1 MSRKYIPYLVTLV
14 LIAVLVGVFAH
25 KGPQTGPQGNA
36 PQGNAPVQDKTFDM
50 ESFFLVFDT
59 NHDGGVLPAEF
70 EAVYATWE
78 QGARFSMG
86 AGQEALSAAKA
97 FQYFDQDRNGRIDGY
112 DPRMKDAWDKAWE
125 VFTRD
130 CAKRGLAP
138 KEWRGLWLGLNT
150 AQLGTMNHEI
160 GARAR
165 GELPFGGAFFDAKYF
180 EGNRYVKVTRKDG
193 TFVQGFATEN
203 EGKLWVVTTEQSL
216 VVVKLADAT
225 VEEKPDSP
233 QAEYLKAVRMTPF
246 EDVAGN
252 LKLARR
258 CMELG
263 LAREA
268 GMMFARVLVFER
280 ENSEALKALRLKLD
294 GVNFVPAGD

>member
-1 MSRKYIPYLVTLV
+1 MSRKYVPYLVMLV
-14 LIAVLVGVFAH
+14 LIAVLVGLFAN
-25 KGPQTGPQGNA
+25 KGPQGGPGGNA
-36 PQGNAPVQDKTFDM
+36 PAGNAPVQDKAFDM

-59 NHDGGVLPAEF
+59 DHDGGVLPAEF

-86 AGQEALSAAKA
+86 AGQPALDAAAA
-97 FQYFDQDRNGRIDGY
+97 FKYFDQDGNGRIDGY
-112 DPRMKDAWDKAWE
+112 DPRLKDAWDKAWD

-138 KEWRGLWLGLNT
+138 KEWRGVWLGLNSQ
-150 AQLGTMNHEI
+150 QLGTLNHEV

-165 GELPFGGAFFDAKYF
+165 GELPFGGAFFDARYF

-193 TFVQGFATEN
+193 TFVQGFATES

-216 VVVKLADAT
+216 VVVKRADVT
-225 VEEKPDSP
+225 IEEQADSP
-233 QAEYLKAVRMTPF
+233 QAEYIKLVRQTPF
-246 EDVAGN
+246 EDLAAN

-268 GMMFARVLVFER
+268 GMMFARVLVFDR
-280 ENSEALKALRLKLD
+280 ENAEALKALRLKLD
-294 GVNFVPAGD
+294 GVNFVPAG